1 MGKKTRKIS
10 KKRGVACTNHSDNFE
25 TKECERCKKFFCS
38 DCYVEDWHESFLS
51 QFVGQKREFVK
62 KIYCKPCQKRVVRVR
77 LIGYGGLLLILVLPF
92 VIWFFF
98 L

>member
-1 MGKKTRKIS
+1 MGKKARKIS
-10 KKRGVACTNHSDNFE
+10 KKRGVACTNHSDNFM

-51 QFVGQKREFVK
+51 QFVGQKREFIQ

-77 LIGYGGLLLILVLPF
+77 LIGYSGLLLILVLPL